1 MRFYFASKRIIE
13 PPTIGENGTSFVV
26 IEPPIAHFEP
36 AGDCTIDPPITVA
49 RIPKKFALFPLPGFQ
64 WRFVKVDGVN
74 INSFTRVVFVANR
87 TFRTNVASFN
97 SVLDFS
103 KVKETKHVGT

>member
-1 MRFYFASKRIIE
+1 
-13 PPTIGENGTSFVV
+13 V

-36 AGDCTIDPPITVA
+36 AGDCTIDPSIRVA
-49 RIPKKFALFPLPGFQ
+49 RIPKKFAPFPLPGFQ

-74 INSFTRVVFVANR
+74 INSFTRVGFVANR

-103 KVKETKHVGT
+103 KVKETKHVRT